1 MEEVRRGETGK
12 KRRKRLDKGG
22 GRNIEKQRQKGRTK
36 EKGGRWEK
44 ERQESRDKTRKGKE
58 CGER

>member
-1 MEEVRRGETGK
+1 MEK
-12 KRRKRLDKGG
+12 KRQIGK
-22 GRNIEKQRQKGRTK
+22 TK

-58 CGER
+58 CGGR

>member
-22 GRNIEKQRQKGRTK
+22 GRNIEKHAETK
-36 EKGGRWEK
+36 RIDVEKGSRWE
-44 ERQESRDKTRKGKE
+44 RRDKGAETK
-58 CGER
+58 